1 MAEDRDDAATQTATS
16 SPSGPAAIAISAA
29 TAIGRFAVL
38 GAIGAGGMGQVFSAY
53 DPQLD
58 RRVALKLLH
67 GAGSV
72 LERQRLVRE
81 AQALA
86 RLSHP
91 NVVTVHEVGE
101 HDGHV
106 FVAMEFVEGATLR
119 EWIDEHP
126 PGGRERLVRALELM
140 RDAGQG
146 IAAAHAAGL
155 VHRDIKPRNILVGA
169 DGRVRVVDFGLAR
182 STATEP
188 EELAA
193 TLKPEE
199 RDLMSS
205 AESGPGA
212 SALLGASL
220 TEADKI
226 VGTPAYM
233 APEQFRRGPIDQSAD
248 QFSFCVTA
256 WEALFG
262 VRPYG
267 GSLAAMLIA
276 IDDGAFERP
285 KEIEVPAAVES
296 ALRRGLSR
304 RPSRRHRD
312 LAALLAVFEEAIAT
326 LRGQAPPRRKSRW
339 ALVGGVVA
347 VATAGAFWLGARDDR
362 RCAGAEERF
371 ADVWDSTRKAE
382 IEAAV
387 RATEASFAPATWSR
401 LEQNVDDWRTAW
413 IAGFVDACEAAQVRG
428 TQSQQ
433 LMDQRMACLD
443 DRQQRLVAYL
453 DLLATP
459 TVEIIANADE
469 GFANL
474 PDVARCTDVE
484 YVAHRGQR
492 SDDPEIAAIED
503 AVLAELA
510 RARSLQAADDQE
522 HALAIAESAAR
533 TATPSEW
540 ARAQALLVVGSA
552 LSQLYR
558 PNEAVDALAEA
569 YRLARA
575 TNVDEV
581 AAEASRLAAHA
592 SGVPLKRA

>member
-1 MAEDRDDAATQTATS
+1 MGEDRDDAATQTATS
-16 SPSGPAAIAISAA
+16 LPSEPASAIAAA

-101 HDGHV
+101 HEGHV

-126 PGGRERLVRALELM
+126 PGDRERLLRALELL

-182 STATEP
+182 STAPES

-193 TLKPEE
+193 TLKPE
-199 RDLMSS
+199 DPLTSS

-233 APEQFRRGPIDQSAD
+233 APEQFRRGPVDQSAD

-276 IDDGAFERP
+276 IDDGTFE
-285 KEIEVPAAVES
+285 
-296 ALRRGLSR
+296 
-304 RPSRRHRD
+304 
-312 LAALLAVFEEAIAT
+312 
-326 LRGQAPPRRKSRW
+326 PRRTSKSRPPSSPRC
-339 ALVGGVVA
+339 
-347 VATAGAFWLGARDDR
+347 GAAWPVDRHDDIAISL
-362 RCAGAEERF
+362 RC
-371 ADVWDSTRKAE
+371 S
-382 IEAAV
+382 
-387 RATEASFAPATWSR
+387 
-401 LEQNVDDWRTAW
+401 
-413 IAGFVDACEAAQVRG
+413 
-428 TQSQQ
+428 
-433 LMDQRMACLD
+433 
-443 DRQQRLVAYL
+443 
-453 DLLATP
+453 
-459 TVEIIANADE
+459 
-469 GFANL
+469 
-474 PDVARCTDVE
+474 
-484 YVAHRGQR
+484 
-492 SDDPEIAAIED
+492 
-503 AVLAELA
+503 
-510 RARSLQAADDQE
+510 
-522 HALAIAESAAR
+522 
-533 TATPSEW
+533 
-540 ARAQALLVVGSA
+540 
-552 LSQLYR
+552 
-558 PNEAVDALAEA
+558 
-569 YRLARA
+569 
-575 TNVDEV
+575 
-581 AAEASRLAAHA
+581 
-592 SGVPLKRA
+592 